1 LTVTPVAASRE
12 ARKWISL
19 CSLALDAA

>member
-19 CSLALDAA
+19 CSPALDAA